1 MGSSILKMLSEWK
14 LLFYSTGKKKKKT
27 LSQAFPSRTGVSLSA
42 VMPAACPLGTFRC
55 RPGLGWHLGKQLS
68 PHEVRS
74 LHHALP
80 WRSAHQ
86 PPKQDDYQELGPNG
100 LKEFEVC
107 SRSPAEG
114 RPGIRWDAL
123 PLRTDLHVQREA
135 DVVRKDQRQTE

>member
-1 MGSSILKMLSEWK
+1 MVW
-14 LLFYSTGKKKKKT
+14 
-27 LSQAFPSRTGVSLSA
+27 A
-42 VMPAACPLGTFRC
+42 VMSFIALVEEFSGKALPAARTAC
-55 RPGLGWHLGKQLS
+55 S
-68 PHEVRS
+68 DD
-74 LHHALP
+74 LP